1 LKKILFICPYPEKVA
16 AGQRLKFEPHFK
28 QFENCG
34 YQVSTHTFM
43 SIKLWE
49 IISQE
54 GHYFQKILG
63 TLVGLYQR
71 ILLLF
76 SLRNYD
82 CIYIFMNVFPFG
94 PAILERLYIRFSK
107 KVIFDIEDNLLSSE
121 QGSINWLAS
130 ALKSKSKARFLIK
143 NADHVIASSP
153 DLADQCNSISGNNNA
168 TFIPPTLDDQ
178 RFFPKIKK
186 HDSTHTVIGW
196 TGTFSSKNF
205 LEDIFPYLEELYK
218 IKKFK
223 LMIIGNFKITN
234 KHLDLEVIQW
244 NEDQEIEQL
253 QNFDIGLYPLPKNS
267 WVSGKSGLKAMQ
279 YMAIGI
285 PAVCSAVG
293 NVLTFI
299 DHGKNGVL
307 VFEKDQ
313 WLSALSDLIDDVDKR
328 KNIGIKAR
336 EKFIQEFSQDAIFK
350 KYLNIIES

>member
-1 LKKILFICPYPEKVA
+1 
-16 AGQRLKFEPHFK
+16 
-28 QFENCG
+28 
-34 YQVSTHTFM
+34 
-43 SIKLWE
+43 
-49 IISQE
+49 
-54 GHYFQKILG
+54 
-63 TLVGLYQR
+63 
-71 ILLLF
+71 
-76 SLRNYD
+76 
-82 CIYIFMNVFPFG
+82 
-94 PAILERLYIRFSK
+94 
-107 KVIFDIEDNLLSSE
+107 
-121 QGSINWLAS
+121 
-130 ALKSKSKARFLIK
+130 
-143 NADHVIASSP
+143 
-153 DLADQCNSISGNNNA
+153 
-168 TFIPPTLDDQ
+168 
-178 RFFPKIKK
+178 
-186 HDSTHTVIGW
+186 
-196 TGTFSSKNF
+196 
-205 LEDIFPYLEELYK
+205 
-218 IKKFK
+218 
-223 LMIIGNFKITN
+223 MIIGNFKITN

-350 KYLNIIES
+350 KYLNLIES